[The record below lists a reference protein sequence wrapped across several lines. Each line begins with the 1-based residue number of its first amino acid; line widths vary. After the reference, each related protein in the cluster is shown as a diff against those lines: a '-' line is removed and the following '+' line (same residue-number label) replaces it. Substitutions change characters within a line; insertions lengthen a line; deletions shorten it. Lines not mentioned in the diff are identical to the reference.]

1 MVKSQRKDP
10 KVLQSTM
17 TDVPLAGLITD
28 AFSHMC
34 AIGASV
40 IVAEQTGRATAVGW
54 KVAHMAPPVPVIAVE
69 CTAGEDAE
77 LIVAQAVQE
86 HAKRHTEPDI
96 SWTHAT
102 LKGITIST
110 ARKEE
115 VSLFA
120 PRAKHPQDKS
130 EWELIAQRR
139 DEWMTGPRRE
149 NLSSA
154 DWKMIAGLGQRA
166 WWRCIGKEKQPDSGA
181 SRWEMKTRNSGEEM
195 IGQRMRPLADVVS
208 HREVEKVADGLTGRG
223 EIRDEHGKGKRKGK
237 NGFLSAS
244 GFRPPGP
251 TDNAQAW
258 CALWGLTVFPV
269 VQSASK
275 VGYTPGAWP
284 HRRRRNHPESMVL
297 PVFDPSMRVSPALFR
312 DLITSGALQDYAYGK
327 DDRDRARLWLAEQ
340 GVRLIVRFT
349 VHVDRSSNRPDRY
362 IFPGKAERVTS

>member
-17 TDVPLAGLITD
+17 TDVPLTGLITD

-40 IVAEQTGRATAVGW
+40 IVAEQTGRATTVGW
-54 KVAHMAPPVPVIAVE
+54 KVTHMAPPTPVIAVE
-69 CTAGEDAE
+69 CVADEDAE

-86 HAKRHTEPDI
+86 HAKRHTDEHT

-102 LKGITIST
+102 VAGNHASSQ
-110 ARKEE
+110 RVSD
-115 VSLFA
+115 VSLFT
-120 PRAKHPQDKS
+120 PRATPPQDKS
-130 EWELIAQRR
+130 EWQLIAQRR
-139 DEWMTGPRRE
+139 DEWITGPRRE

-181 SRWEMKTRNSGEEM
+181 SRWEMKTRNRGEEM

-223 EIRDEHGKGKRKGK
+223 EICDEHGKGKSDSRT
-237 NGFLSAS
+237 AS
-244 GFRPPGP
+244 GFRLPGP
-251 TDNAQAW
+251 TDDAQAW

-269 VQSASK
+269 VQSTSG

-284 HRRRRNHPESMVL
+284 HRRIHPESMVL

-327 DDRDRARLWLAEQ
+327 DDRDRAGLWLSEQ
-340 GVRLIVRFT
+340 GVRLIARFS
-349 VHVDRSSNRPDRY
+349 VHVGGSSSCPERQ
-362 IFPGKAERVTS
+362 ILPGKVERVTS